1 MIFFFLESKVTTQN
15 TQNNQEDDD
24 IMWTNISLDLEEI
37 IKMHEL
43 IVDANEIK
51 PYDPIS
57 EISMED
63 QK

>member
-1 MIFFFLESKVTTQN
+1 MNFLLESKSTAQVN
-15 TQNNQEDDD
+15 PEDDD
-24 IMWTNISLDLEEI
+24 TIWNNFTLDLEEI
-37 IKMHEL
+37 IKMREL
-43 IVDANEIK
+43 IVDANEVK